1 MLHDR
6 REGQDLRA
14 RSFGVRAAQAN
25 TDGSA
30 ELDVSSG
37 DDAGSPRIDVTGSL
51 AREGGERKP
60 CGGTQRP

>member
-1 MLHDR
+1 MPHDR
-6 REGQDLRA
+6 EEGQDFRGG
-14 RSFGVRAAQAN
+14 SFGVRTATAN
-25 TDGSA
+25 TA

-60 CGGTQRP
+60 YGGTQRP